1 VSERAAGKREAHADK
16 GRKQAKEDG
25 NGGVDDVTGHK
36 QQEKRVD
43 SALARIDSTLQRA
56 VRRPLSLSVSACV
69 ALDVFSLLVICAG
82 ARRPARFSATA
93 NDNLSSQLQSF
104 HLWSAASVRLSCLRI
119 LGCLV

>member
-1 VSERAAGKREAHADK
+1 MSERAAGKREAHADK

-36 QQEKRVD
+36 QQKRVD

-69 ALDVFSLLVICAG
+69 ALDVFSLLLICAG
-82 ARRPARFSATA
+82 APRPARFSATA

-104 HLWSAASVRLSCLRI
+104 HLWSPASVRLSCLRI